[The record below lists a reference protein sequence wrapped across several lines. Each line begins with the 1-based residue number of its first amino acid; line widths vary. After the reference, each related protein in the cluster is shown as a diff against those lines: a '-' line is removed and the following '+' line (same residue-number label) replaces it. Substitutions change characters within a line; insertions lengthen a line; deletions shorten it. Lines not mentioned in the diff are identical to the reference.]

1 MLTKHDFQIF
11 TKKSLKR
18 RNEPQQFIVNKL
30 LTGEQILADNQEKI
44 GKKIKIKLQLVVGR
58 SEGQLTV

>member
-30 LTGEQILADNQEKI
+30 LTRELNKRSRDHKEQLIF
-44 GKKIKIKLQLVVGR
+44 R
-58 SEGQLTV
+58 EGQ

>member
-11 TKKSLKR
+11 TGKTVKR

-30 LTGEQILADNQEKI
+30 LTAGQILADNQ
-44 GKKIKIKLQLVVGR
+44 QR
-58 SEGQLTV
+58 NW

>member
-30 LTGEQILADNQEKI
+30 RPIRVNKLVHMITFSDHEISLTTLLSIAELA
-44 GKKIKIKLQLVVGR
+44 
-58 SEGQLTV
+58 